1 MIEIY
6 KYNPRSIWFKDV
18 VNDDTL
24 KGRKRDIAIANAI
37 KEHGAQISI
46 VEYLK
51 DWNRNDWGKDYCYA
65 CYGETENSIER
76 FVNAERNGDGCLN
89 YWNVKND
96 CPEDLIESR
105 TSWDEMKGYA
115 DGLYRFIN
123 SVISDVVEGKIVVSQ
138 NTGKPSSMQMEY
150 LKKLQLKD
158 K

>member
-1 MIEIY
+1 MIKIY
-6 KYNPRSIWFKDV
+6 KYNPRSIWFKEA
-18 VNDDTL
+18 VNNGKL
-24 KGRKRDIAIANAI
+24 KGKKRDIAIANAI
-37 KEHGAQISI
+37 KENGVQISI

-51 DWNRNDWGKDYCYA
+51 DWNRNDWGEDYCYA
-65 CYGETENSIER
+65 CYGEAENSIER
-76 FVNAERNGDGCLN
+76 LVNAEINGDGCFN
-89 YWNVKND
+89 YWNVKNN

-115 DGLYRFIN
+115 DGLCSFIS
-123 SVISDVVEGKIVVSQ
+123 SVISDFVTGKIIISQ